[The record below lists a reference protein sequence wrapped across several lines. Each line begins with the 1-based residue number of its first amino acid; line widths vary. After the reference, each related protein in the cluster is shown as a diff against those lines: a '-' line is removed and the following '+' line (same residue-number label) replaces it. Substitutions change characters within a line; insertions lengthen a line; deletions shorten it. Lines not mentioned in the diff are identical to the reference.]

1 MIFILFAYDVILQ
14 DLVPKEE
21 KNEISI
27 HAHFTSCENEFHMN
41 FQWVFLSREAQ
52 QYGADNVCIL
62 ITYFV
67 NIYENRYLPAIL
79 YFCFKVVAAT
89 DTFLTVLNRYK
100 EIRI

>member
-52 QYGADNVCIL
+52 QYGADKCVHLDHLFRKYLRIL
-62 ITYFV
+62 FQGRSRHRHV
-67 NIYENRYLPAIL
+67 SNS
-79 YFCFKVVAAT
+79 FKP
-89 DTFLTVLNRYK
+89 
-100 EIRI
+100 I